1 MIKVKEKVNFKNP
14 IFVACWPGMGEV
26 AFKAGLFLRDVLNF
40 KEFAFL
46 EGKNFYYPQ
55 SVIVKDGLIELPPE
69 PVGVF
74 YYYIK
79 ENKEIIL
86 FLAEAQPPFEKA
98 YLYALN
104 IIEFVK
110 KLGCKKVFTFAAMP
124 QPIEHTQTPSC
135 WVSATSTELLEELAT
150 KFEVKILK
158 EGSISGLNGLILGV
172 AKEKGLKGICLLG
185 EIPFYMIQIE
195 NPKASKRVLEIF
207 LDLIGLNVDLSPLE
221 ERAKLINEE
230 IDKIIGMIK
239 GESPLQK
246 PLDEKEIERIK
257 KELNAST
264 KLPES
269 ARKRIEELFKEAEHN
284 ISKAFE
290 LKKELDKWNVYSEY
304 EDRFLDL
311 FRKKKD
317 H

>member
-1 MIKVKEKVNFKNP
+1 MIRIKEKVNFKNP
-14 IFVACWPGMGEV
+14 IFIACWPGMGEV
-26 AFKAGLFLRDVLNF
+26 AFKAGIFLRDTLNF

-55 SVIVKDGLIELPPE
+55 SVTVKDGILNLPPE
-69 PVGVF
+69 PVGIF
-74 YYYIK
+74 YHYVGNIV
-79 ENKEIIL
+79 L
-86 FLAEAQPPFEKA
+86 FLSDNQPPFEKA
-98 YLYALN
+98 YTYGLN
-104 IIEFVK
+104 IIEFAK
-110 KLGCKKVFTFAAMP
+110 KIGCKEIFTFAAMP
-124 QPIEHTQTPSC
+124 QPIEHTQTPAC
-135 WVSATSTELLEELAT
+135 WVSATHKELLENLAM
-150 KFEVKILK
+150 KYEVKVLK
-158 EGSISGLNGLILGV
+158 EGGISGLNGLILGL
-172 AKEKGLKGICLLG
+172 AKEKGLKGICFLG

-195 NPKASKRVLEIF
+195 NPKATKKVLEIF
-207 LDLIGLNVDLSPLE
+207 SKFINISLDLSPLE
-221 ERAKLINEE
+221 KRAKFINEE
-230 IDKIIGMIK
+230 IERIIGMIK
-239 GESPLQK
+239 GENLLQK

-269 ARKRIEELFKEAEHN
+269 ARRKIEELFKEAKHN

-311 FRKKKD
+311 FRKEKD